1 MARKPAAPAPSTRL
15 PRAERQAQ
23 LVEAAATAFALAGFA
38 ATSMEDVAAQAGVTK
53 LIVYRHFS
61 SKEELYGAV
70 LMRVVLRLSEE
81 YGRELNRPDA
91 RQTGFAARAMLRVA
105 REQPDA
111 FRLLTQHAVREPQ
124 FAGITR
130 GYLDGAAAFTDNLV
144 GDLIPDPV
152 VKAWAVPVL
161 VDYTIQGVNVWLDV
175 GDPER
180 DDEFVELATEGLH
193 GMFRA
198 WGDPERVRARL
209 APRG

>member
-1 MARKPAAPAPSTRL
+1 MAPRKAADGSSRL

-23 LVEAAATAFALAGFA
+23 LVDAAATAFALGGFA

-70 LMRVVLRLSEE
+70 VMGVVIRLSEE
-81 YGRELNRPDA
+81 YARELARPEGE
-91 RQTGFAARAMLRVA
+91 RMGFATRAMLQVA
-105 REQPDA
+105 RAQPDA
-111 FRLLTQHAVREPQ
+111 FRLLTRHAVREPQ
-124 FAGITR
+124 FTGITR
-130 GYLDGAAAFTDNLV
+130 GYFDGAAAFTDSLI

-152 VKAWAVPVL
+152 IKAWAVPVM

-180 DDEFVELATEGLH
+180 DDEFIDLSTEGLR

-198 WGDPERVRARL
+198 WGDPERVDARR
-209 APRG
+209 RG

>member
-1 MARKPAAPAPSTRL
+1 MARKISADGPSRL
-15 PRAERQAQ
+15 PRAQRQAQ
-23 LVEAAATAFALAGFA
+23 LVEAAATAFALGGFA

-70 LMRVVLRLSEE
+70 LMGVALRLSEE
-81 YGRELNRPDA
+81 YARMLAGSDVRP
-91 RQTGFAARAMLRVA
+91 TGFAARAMLRVA

-111 FRLLTQHAVREPQ
+111 FRLLTRHAVREPQ
-124 FAGITR
+124 FTGIAR
-130 GYLDGAAAFTDNLV
+130 GYLDGAAAFTDTLV

-152 VKAWAVPVL
+152 IKAWAVPVI

-175 GDPER
+175 GDPDR

-198 WGDPERVRARL
+198 WGDPTRVEARIKH
-209 APRG
+209 RT

>member
-1 MARKPAAPAPSTRL
+1 MARRTASEGPTRL

-23 LVEAAATAFALAGFA
+23 LLDAAATAFALGGFA

-70 LMRVVLRLSEE
+70 VMGVVIRLSEA
-81 YGRELNRPDA
+81 YARELARPGGQ
-91 RQTGFAARAMLRVA
+91 RMGFATRAMLTVA

-111 FRLLTQHAVREPQ
+111 FRLLTRHAVREPQ

-130 GYLDGAAAFTDNLV
+130 GYIDGAAAFTDSLID
-144 GDLIPDPV
+144 DLIPDPV
-152 VKAWAVPVL
+152 VKAWAVPMM

-175 GDPER
+175 GDADR
-180 DDEFVELATEGLH
+180 DDEFIELATQGLH

-198 WGDPERVRARL
+198 WGDPKLVEDRIEHRT
-209 APRG
+209 